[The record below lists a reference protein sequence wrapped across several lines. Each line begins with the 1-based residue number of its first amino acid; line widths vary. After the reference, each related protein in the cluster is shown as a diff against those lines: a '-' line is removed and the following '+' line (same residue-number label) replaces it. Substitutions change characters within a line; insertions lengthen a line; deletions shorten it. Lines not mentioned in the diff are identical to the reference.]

1 MPAYRYRAIHATG
14 RVASGHLTAANEQ
27 ELAQY
32 LSETGLELI
41 AAKVKQEK
49 KRRFVK
55 KASPRMLADFA
66 MQMSDLLNAGVAFI
80 DALEDIARAGE
91 EGAMRDALADIM
103 RDINHGEHIAAAF
116 ARHPRLFPPVF
127 TAILAAGEASGDLSR
142 TFGHLA
148 RYTQSSAK
156 TDEQLRKALRYPI
169 FLAVVAF
176 AVVTFMMTAVVPQV
190 LTFLN
195 SIDSQLP
202 FMTRLLISVSSVF
215 AKGWWMGV
223 MAIFCMALLLNFLRR
238 HSENVAFRVDEI
250 VLRLPL
256 MGEVT
261 SRIALSR
268 FMHSFAILFQN
279 NVGVLASLREA
290 RGTLHN
296 HALAAL
302 IDQAEQHVRSGR
314 SLSAAL
320 EPVLPSF
327 ALRLIRIGEKGG
339 TLAKNLNDVADAYD
353 RQVADATDRMI
364 GSLEP
369 ILTVFMGLILAWVVL
384 AVLGPIYGSLSKLS
398 AM

>member
-1 MPAYRYRAIHATG
+1 MPAYRYRAIHSSG
-14 RVASGHLTAANEQ
+14 RVAAGHLTAANEQ

-32 LSETGLELI
+32 LDETGFELI
-41 AAKVKQEK
+41 AAKIKQEK
-49 KRRFVK
+49 KRRLVRR
-55 KASPRMLADFA
+55 ASPRMLADFA
-66 MQMSDLLNAGVAFI
+66 MQMADLLNAGVSFI
-80 DALEDIARAGE
+80 DALDDVARAGE
-91 EGAMRDALADIM
+91 EGAVRDALADIT

-127 TAILAAGEASGDLSR
+127 TAILAAGEASGDLSQ
-142 TFGHLA
+142 TFAHLA
-148 RYTQSSAK
+148 RYTQASAK
-156 TDEQLRKALRYPI
+156 TDEQLRKALRYPL

-195 SIDSQLP
+195 SIDTQLP
-202 FMTRLLISVSSVF
+202 LMTRLLIKISALF

-223 MAIFCMALLLNFLRR
+223 IAVLFMGALLNFMRR
-238 HSENVAFRVDEI
+238 HSENTAHRIDELI
-250 VLRLPL
+250 LGLPL
-256 MGEVT
+256 AGEVA
-261 SRIALSR
+261 RRVAMSR

-279 NVGVLASLREA
+279 NVGVLASLHEA

-296 HALAAL
+296 RALMAL

-314 SLSAAL
+314 ALSAAL

-353 RQVADATDRMI
+353 RQVADATERLI
-364 GSLEP
+364 ASLEP
-369 ILTVFMGLILAWVVL
+369 MLTVFMGLILAWVVL